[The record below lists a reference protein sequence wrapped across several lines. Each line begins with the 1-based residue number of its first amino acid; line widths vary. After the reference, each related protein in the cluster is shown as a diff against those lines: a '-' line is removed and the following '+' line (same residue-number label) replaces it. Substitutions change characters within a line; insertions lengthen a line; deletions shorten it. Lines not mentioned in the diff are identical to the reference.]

1 MLEEGSLRDAS
12 ERIPD
17 RARTRPAPVARA
29 DLKALNGHRS
39 IGQARTAERARRS
52 IGGPEAELRRSAA
65 ACAHWIR
72 SAVGEGSATVRVAVP
87 DAAGRLRVI
96 ACDGQHEGLGRMRS
110 SRRRT
115 VFLTGDA
122 IHVPIQGSPGL
133 ALGIFPIVQDDD
145 VLGVVE
151 IVAPTDRIVWRE
163 EVVRALIGQAA
174 LVLDTALVR
183 SQTERALAGM
193 TAISRLAPELL
204 EAKTATEA
212 VRVTVGVCFEY
223 LAVPVAGVLPD
234 RDGWGWFLAG
244 TGGLGSRRRAEL
256 RAALR
261 ARDDEP
267 EPHRAPV
274 ATLRRRF
281 REITGCGEVAVLRAG
296 GATLLVGDAQESQV
310 EFLDRA
316 ESMLGAALAQSS
328 VSRRARARNQARD
341 LGIALTAHEL
351 TGPLVGARA
360 AIERAYETH
369 AGDEGRELLR
379 RTQEELM
386 QLADLVDPLLR
397 WSVGTEPI
405 TRERTDLVRVVRDA
419 ARSSSLGAIDERL
432 VVEASDHPFVLGDA
446 KQLRGAISN
455 VIRNSLAYSPPAT
468 PVTVRVAIEGRMAGV
483 EVTDRGPG
491 VPPTERQL
499 LFDPFERG
507 RSGRAARRGHG
518 LGLFIA
524 RRVLEAHGGSIGLR
538 STRSGASFRL
548 ELPILEGRSE
558 RFAS

>member
-1 MLEEGSLRDAS
+1 MEDGSLRDMS
-12 ERIPD
+12 ERTPAPI
-17 RARTRPAPVARA
+17 RARAVPIAGSDPEVVA
-29 DLKALNGHRS
+29 GHRTIRQVRMPGPVRS
-39 IGQARTAERARRS
+39 S

-87 DAAGRLRVI
+87 DPAGRLRVI
-96 ACDGQHEGLGRMRS
+96 ASDGQHEGLGRMRS

-115 VFLTGDA
+115 AFLTGEA
-122 IHVPIQGSPGL
+122 IQVPIQGSPGL
-133 ALGIFPIVQDDD
+133 SLGIFPIVYDGD

-151 IVAPTDRIVWRE
+151 IVAPADRIIWRE
-163 EVVRALIGQAA
+163 EVVHALIGQSA

-212 VRVTVGVCFEY
+212 VRVTVGVCFDY
-223 LAVPVAGVLPD
+223 LAVPVAGLLPD

-256 RAALR
+256 RAVLR
-261 ARDDEP
+261 ARGGGP
-267 EPHRAPV
+267 ERRRAPV

-281 REITGCGEVAVLRAG
+281 REITGCTEVAVRRAG
-296 GATLLVGDAQESQV
+296 GAILLVGDAQGSHG

-316 ESMLGAALAQSS
+316 ESILGAALAQSS
-328 VSRRARARNQARD
+328 VSRRVRARNQARD

-351 TGPLVGARA
+351 RGPLVGARA

-379 RTQEELM
+379 RTQEELV
-386 QLADLVDPLLR
+386 QLADLIDPLLR
-397 WSVGTEPI
+397 WSVASEPI
-405 TRERTDLVRVVRDA
+405 TRERTDLVRVVKEA
-419 ARSSSLGAIDERL
+419 ARSSSLGARDERL
-432 VVEASDHPFVLGDA
+432 VIEASDHPFVLGDA
-446 KQLRGAISN
+446 RQLRGAIAN
-455 VIRNSLAYSPPAT
+455 VIRNSLAYSPAT
-468 PVTVRVAIEGRMAGV
+468 SPVTVVVGIEGRVARV
-483 EVTDRGPG
+483 EVTDQGPG
-491 VPPTERQL
+491 VPPDERQL
-499 LFDPFERG
+499 VFDPFERG
-507 RSGRAARRGHG
+507 RAGRAARRGHG

-524 RRVLEAHGGSIGLR
+524 RRVLEAHGGSIALR
-538 STRSGASFRL
+538 SSRSGASFRL
-548 ELPILEGRSE
+548 ELPVLEGRSE

>member
-1 MLEEGSLRDAS
+1 MAVEE
-12 ERIPD
+12 PD
-17 RARTRPAPVARA
+17 L
-29 DLKALNGHRS
+29 DALNGHRA
-39 IGQARTAERARRS
+39 IRQVRMAERRPSS

-65 ACAHWIR
+65 SCAHWIR

-96 ACDGQHEGLGRMRS
+96 ASDGQHEGLGRMRS

-115 VFLTGDA
+115 AFLTGEA

-133 ALGIFPIVQDDD
+133 SLGIFPIVHDDDD

-151 IVAPTDRIVWRE
+151 IVAPADRIIWRE
-163 EVVRALIGQAA
+163 EVVRALIGQSA

-212 VRVTVGVCFEY
+212 VRVTVGVCFDY
-223 LAVPVAGVLPD
+223 LAAPVAGLLPD
-234 RDGWGWFLAG
+234 RDGWGWFLVG
-244 TGGLGSRRRAEL
+244 TGGLGSRRRVEL
-256 RAALR
+256 RAVLR
-261 ARDDEP
+261 ARGDGLERR
-267 EPHRAPV
+267 RAPV

-281 REITGCGEVAVLRAG
+281 REITGCREVAVLRAG
-296 GATLLVGDAQESQV
+296 GAILLVGDAQESHG

-316 ESMLGAALAQSS
+316 ESILGAALAQSS
-328 VSRRARARNQARD
+328 VSRRVRARNQARD

-351 TGPLVGARA
+351 RGPLVGARA

-386 QLADLVDPLLR
+386 QLADLIDPLLR
-397 WSVGTEPI
+397 WSVASEPI
-405 TRERTDLVRVVRDA
+405 TRERTDLVRVVNQA
-419 ARSSSLGAIDERL
+419 ARSSSLGARDERL
-432 VVEASDHPFVLGDA
+432 VIEASDHPFVLGDA
-446 KQLRGAISN
+446 RQLRGAIAN
-455 VIRNSLAYSPPAT
+455 VIRNSLAYSPAT
-468 PVTVRVAIEGRMAGV
+468 SPVTVVVGIDERMARV
-483 EVTDRGPG
+483 EVTDHGPG
-491 VPPTERQL
+491 VPPDERQL
-499 LFDPFERG
+499 VFDPFERG
-507 RSGRAARRGHG
+507 RAGRASRRGHG

-524 RRVLEAHGGSIGLR
+524 RRVLEAHGGSIALR
-538 STRSGASFRL
+538 SSRSGASFRL
-548 ELPILEGRSE
+548 ELPVLEGRSE